1 MPRIP
6 FAVQSYALDNPQA
19 QGSEL
24 VNLWPEAL
32 PPGSRSE
39 VLVRHVP
46 GLAEWEAVGGDK
58 VWAMKQCGAYLYVV
72 VGNGSS
78 DMALAKIDAGG
89 TVSTLGTLGV
99 AGSVPVT
106 MAASI
111 TQLVI
116 VTPGNAYVVTLASD
130 AIAQIVDT
138 DFPDVTSVCYLDGY
152 HIFSVLNSDRYIISS
167 LLDAA
172 SYDAL
177 DIASA
182 EAVPDALQRVIA
194 FNNELWLFCSQ
205 SIEIH
210 RNTGNV
216 DFPFE
221 RQSGGIIQVGT
232 IAEQSIA
239 EVDNSLFWLGS
250 DLVVYRTNGYQALRV
265 STHAIEKEIQEF
277 VQQGEAFAF
286 PVSFAGHEMYV
297 LTFPATFTPNTGP
310 GRTYIYDAAT
320 KLWHKRAS
328 SWTEAGVPDLWRAS
342 CAIRFGQRCLIGW
355 DAGGAVME
363 MVAGDPT
370 EDGTDLLAM
379 ATLPPLWA
387 DGGRASMSRVELEME
402 AGASGEEY
410 GVGLYFSD
418 DGGFTWSAVAWRSS
432 GAEGAR
438 STRLHWH
445 RLGTFR
451 QRTLRFYWTEGSKIA
466 AYGVSVDVGA
476 QK

>member
-6 FAVQSYALDNPQA
+6 FAVQSYALDTPQA
-19 QGSEL
+19 QGAEL
-24 VNLWPEAL
+24 INLWPEAL

-46 GLAEWEAVGGDK
+46 GFTEWQAVGGDK
-58 VWAMKQCGAYLYVV
+58 VWAMKQAGAYLYVV
-72 VGNGSS
+72 VSNGMS
-78 DMALAKIDAGG
+78 DMAVAKVDAGG
-89 TVSTLGTLGV
+89 TVTTLGTLGV

-116 VTPGNAYVVTLASD
+116 VTPGTAFVVDLATD

-138 DFPDVTSVCYLDGY
+138 DFPVVTSVCYVDGY
-152 HIFSVLNSDRYIISS
+152 HIFSVLNSDQYVISA

-172 SYDAL
+172 SYDSL

-182 EAVPDALQRVIA
+182 EAVPDALHRVIA

-205 SIEIH
+205 SIEVH

-239 EVDNSLFWLGS
+239 EVDNALFWLGS
-250 DLVVYRTNGYQALRV
+250 DLIVYRTNGYQAVRV
-265 STHAIEKEIQEF
+265 STHAIEKEIEGF
-277 VQQGEAFAF
+277 VQPGEAVAF
-286 PVSFAGHEMYV
+286 PLSFAGHEMYV
-297 LTFPATFTPNTGP
+297 LTFPATTSPGTGP
-310 GRTYIYDAAT
+310 GRTFIYDCAT

-328 SWTEAGVPDLWRAS
+328 SWTEDGIPDLWRAS
-342 CAIRFGQRCLIGW
+342 CAVRFGRYSLIGW
-355 DAGGAVME
+355 DQDGSLMALDAAE
-363 MVAGDPT
+363 PS
-370 EDGTDLLAM
+370 ENGTDIAAM

-387 DGGRASMSRVELEME
+387 EGGRAAMHKLELEME
-402 AGASGEEY
+402 TGASGESY
-410 GVGLYFSD
+410 GVGLFFSD
-418 DGGFTWSAVAWRSS
+418 DGGFNWSEIAWRSS
-432 GAEGAR
+432 GDAGDR
-438 STRLHWH
+438 SRRLIWR

-451 QRTLRFYWTEGSKIA
+451 QRTIRFYWTEGSKIA
-466 AYGVSVDVGA
+466 AYGVNVDVGA